1 MSIIL
6 DIFILWIAFFIMF
19 CPLAVG
25 YQIIRFTRLKRI
37 RAYLDGN
44 RDKRKG

>member
-1 MSIIL
+1 MSIL
-6 DIFILWIAFFIMF
+6 LNIFALWIAFFIMY

-37 RAYLDGN
+37 RAYLDCS